1 VLWAVA
7 VVFTLTTTGL
17 SLTTIAQ
24 TNGAAVQSAGGSQ
37 SGQQAAPTFESGMT
51 PSTSPGQQPPGQTPA
66 PGALS
71 GGPAPVPPAA
81 PSAPTFGS
89 GLTPPAPSGQQPA
102 PGTTTN
108 GTQPTQAAPPPA
120 PKLESGMTPPGQST
134 PPTGQPPAPKL
145 ESGTTPPG
153 QPAPST
159 GQPPAPKL
167 ESGMPSPAAP
177 PGAGPVTVPPSA
189 APTAE
194 QPEGAPPSAARARE
208 HRRPPSQPAA
218 AGLPGA
224 APGPAGRGLAAR
236 PAPTAA
242 VPTMGGGVVAA
253 VQIVGTQRIETD
265 TVRSYLQIQPGD
277 AWDSEKLDASL
288 KALFATG
295 LFADVNLSRVGN
307 VLVVKVVENPIIN
320 RIAFEGNHKLDDK
333 ELNAEIQE
341 RPRVVYTR
349 SRVQADV
356 RRILDLYRR
365 HGRFGATV
373 EPKVIELSENR
384 VDLVFEIN
392 EGEFT
397 GIRSINFVG
406 NKAFSE
412 SKLRGVIATTESRWY
427 RFLSTND
434 SYDPDRMT
442 YDRDLLRRFYLTEG
456 YADFHV
462 LSAVAELTPERDGFI
477 VTFTIDE
484 GERYRFGKVG
494 VNIKLKGL
502 PESAVL
508 PLLTVHSGDWYNAQ
522 EVENSISALT
532 NAIGTRGYAFVE
544 VKPDITR
551 NRNNHTIDIT
561 FDVQEGPRVYVERI
575 DIVGNVRTLDKVI
588 RREFQLVEG
597 DAFNTEK
604 MQRSQERI
612 KNLGFFKK
620 VQVTNGPGSAPDKTV
635 VTVEVEEQS
644 TGELSFG
651 LGFSTSDGPLAD
663 VNIRERNFLG
673 RGQDV
678 QIGAVVS
685 LRSQQVQLSFTEP
698 YFLDKNIAAGFDIFE
713 IKTSPTVNFFTG
725 IIPPYEQFSYGGA
738 LRAGYQITDN
748 LRQTLKY
755 TVRSDTIEDIQS
767 DASLFI
773 ALQQGT
779 HVTSAVGQVLLY
791 DRRDDRLEPTS
802 GYYVSLGNDFAGV
815 GFGVDYVRSKVT
827 FGYYYPVA
835 PEWVLSFT
843 GEAGDVFGW
852 NGQQVLL
859 QDRFFVGGDNL
870 RGFQDAGIGPRD
882 SVDSDA
888 LGGQKY
894 YVGSVTLGVPL
905 GLPKELGISGRVFS
919 DFGTLYSLEPTTLSL
934 TPAQLATTGGVTPQ
948 VLDSPAIR
956 VSTGVGIS
964 WKSPVGPIRLDV
976 AYPIRKEPFDQTQ
989 FFRVSFGTKF

>member
-1 VLWAVA
+1 MAQTSGGAAAPAVA
-7 VVFTLTTTGL
+7 GGQSSQPPL
-17 SLTTIAQ
+17 
-24 TNGAAVQSAGGSQ
+24 AAPRLESGIIPAAAPDQ
-37 SGQQAAPTFESGMT
+37 SGAVGAGKSAATPAQPAAP
-51 PSTSPGQQPPGQTPA
+51 PNA
-66 PGALS
+66 A
-71 GGPAPVPPAA
+71 PPAA
-81 PSAPTFGS
+81 PSSPPAGGASPELKS
-89 GLTPPAPSGQQPA
+89 GLTAPAPSAQPSAAGAANSGAAA
-102 PGTTTN
+102 P
-108 GTQPTQAAPPPA
+108 QPVAPTAAGAPPP
-120 PKLESGMTPPGQST
+120 PQLESGMTPAAPSPSAA
-134 PPTGQPPAPKL
+134 PPSAQAPSGQPPAPELK
-145 ESGTTPPG
+145 SGL
-153 QPAPST
+153 A
-159 GQPPAPKL
+159 PPAVP
-167 ESGMPSPAAP
+167 PT
-177 PGAGPVTVPPSA
+177 PGAGPNPTPPGE
-189 APTAE
+189 APTAA
-194 QPEGAPPSAARARE
+194 QPSIAAPPAARLRE
-208 HRRPPSQPAA
+208 RRRPPPQPTA
-218 AGLPGA
+218 AGLPTAPGTTPT
-224 APGPAGRGLAAR
+224 APGPAGQPPGGPIPV
-236 PAPTAA
+236 PAM
-242 VPTMGGGVVAA
+242 PTMGGGVVADIQ
-253 VQIVGTQRIETD
+253 VLGTQRIEPE

-277 AWDSEKLDASL
+277 AWDAEKLDASL

-307 VLVVKVVENPIIN
+307 TLVVKVVENPIIN

-333 ELNAEIQE
+333 ELNGEIQE

-356 RRILDLYRR
+356 KRILDLYRR

-373 EPKVIELSENR
+373 EPKVIQLSENR

-412 SKLRGVIATTESRWY
+412 SKLRGVIATKESRWY

-442 YDRDLLRRFYLTEG
+442 YDRELLRKFYLTEG
-456 YADFHV
+456 YADFRV
-462 LSAVAELTPERDGFI
+462 LSAVAELTPDRDGFI
-477 VTFTIDE
+477 VTFTLTE

-494 VNIKLKGL
+494 VNIKLKDL
-502 PESAVL
+502 TPAQVL

-522 EVENSISALT
+522 QVEDSISILT
-532 NAIGTRGYAFVE
+532 NTLGTRGYAFVD
-544 VKPDITR
+544 VKPDIIR
-551 NRNNHTIDIT
+551 NRKDHTVDIT
-561 FDVQEGPRVYVERI
+561 FNVQEGPRVYVERI

-604 MQRSQERI
+604 MQRSQQRI

-620 VQVTNGPGSAPDKTV
+620 VEVTNGPGSAPDKTV

-644 TGELSFG
+644 TGELSLG
-651 LGFSTSDGPLAD
+651 LGFSTTDGPLAD

-673 RGQDV
+673 RGQDL
-678 QIGAVVS
+678 QIGTVVS
-685 LRSQQVQLSFTEP
+685 FRSQQVQLSFTEP
-698 YFLDKNIAAGFDIFE
+698 YFLDKNIAAGFDVFE
-713 IKTSPTVNFFTG
+713 IKTSPTTNFFTG
-725 IIPPYEQFSYGGA
+725 LTPPYQQFSYGGA

-755 TVRSDTIEDIQS
+755 TARSDTIENIQS

-773 ALQQGT
+773 ALQAGT
-779 HVTSAVGQVLLY
+779 HTTSSVGQVLLY
-791 DRRDDRLEPTS
+791 DRRDDRLDPTG
-802 GYYVSLGNDFAGV
+802 GYFVSLGNDFAGV
-815 GFGVDYVRSKVT
+815 GFGVDYVRSKVN
-827 FGYYYPVA
+827 FGYYYSVA
-835 PEWVLSFT
+835 PGWVLSFT
-843 GEAGDVFGW
+843 GEAGDIFGW

-882 SVDSDA
+882 SVDNDA

-919 DFGTLYSLEPTTLSL
+919 DFGTLYHLEPTILNL
-934 TPAQLATTGGVTPQ
+934 TPAQLATTGGVTPE
-948 VLDSPAIR
+948 VLQSPAIR
-956 VSTGVGIS
+956 VSTGVGVS

-976 AYPIRKEPFDQTQ
+976 AVPIRKEFFDQTQ

>member
-1 VLWAVA
+1 
-7 VVFTLTTTGL
+7 
-17 SLTTIAQ
+17 
-24 TNGAAVQSAGGSQ
+24 
-37 SGQQAAPTFESGMT
+37 
-51 PSTSPGQQPPGQTPA
+51 
-66 PGALS
+66 
-71 GGPAPVPPAA
+71 
-81 PSAPTFGS
+81 
-89 GLTPPAPSGQQPA
+89 
-102 PGTTTN
+102 
-108 GTQPTQAAPPPA
+108 
-120 PKLESGMTPPGQST
+120 
-134 PPTGQPPAPKL
+134 
-145 ESGTTPPG
+145 
-153 QPAPST
+153 
-159 GQPPAPKL
+159 
-167 ESGMPSPAAP
+167 
-177 PGAGPVTVPPSA
+177 
-189 APTAE
+189 
-194 QPEGAPPSAARARE
+194 
-208 HRRPPSQPAA
+208 
-218 AGLPGA
+218 
-224 APGPAGRGLAAR
+224 
-236 PAPTAA
+236 
-242 VPTMGGGVVAA
+242 MGGGVVADI
-253 VQIVGTQRIETD
+253 QILGTQRIEPE

-295 LFADVNLSRVGN
+295 LFADVNLSRSGDR
-307 VLVVKVVENPIIN
+307 LVVKIVENPIIN

-356 RRILDLYRR
+356 KRILDLYRR

-373 EPKVIELSENR
+373 EPKVIQLSENR

-392 EGEFT
+392 EGDFT
-397 GIRSINFVG
+397 GIRSVNFVG
-406 NKAFSE
+406 NKAYSE
-412 SKLRGVIATTESRWY
+412 SKLRGVIATKESRWY
-427 RFLSTND
+427 QFLSTND
-434 SYDPDRMT
+434 SFDPDRMT
-442 YDRDLLRRFYLTEG
+442 YDRELLRKFYLTEG
-456 YADFHV
+456 YADFRV

-477 VTFTIDE
+477 VTFTLDE

-494 VNIKLKGL
+494 VNIKLKDL
-502 PESAVL
+502 TASQVL

-522 EVENSISALT
+522 QVEDSISLLT
-532 NAIGTRGYAFVE
+532 NTLGTRGYAFVE

-551 NRNNHTIDIT
+551 NRQNHTVDIT
-561 FDVQEGPRVYVERI
+561 FNAQEGPRVYVERI
-575 DIVGNVRTLDKVI
+575 EIVGNTRTLDKVI

-604 MQRSQERI
+604 MQRSQQRI

-620 VQVTNGPGSAPDKTV
+620 VEVTNAPGSAPDKTV

-673 RGQDV
+673 RGQDM

-698 YFLDKNIAAGFDIFE
+698 YFLDKNIAAGFDLFE
-713 IKTSPTVNFFTG
+713 IKTSPTTNFFTG
-725 IIPPYEQFSYGGA
+725 ITPPYQQFSYGGA

-755 TVRSDTIEDIQS
+755 TARSDTIENIQS

-773 ALQQGT
+773 ALQAGT
-779 HVTSAVGQVLLY
+779 HVTSAIGQVLLY
-791 DRRDDRLEPTS
+791 DRRDDRVDPTG
-802 GYYVSLGNDFAGV
+802 GYFVSLGNDFAGV
-815 GFGVDYVRSKVT
+815 GFGVDYVRSKVN
-827 FGYYYPVA
+827 FGYYYSVA
-835 PEWVLSFT
+835 PDWVLSFT
-843 GEAGDVFGW
+843 GEAGEIFGW
-852 NGQQVLL
+852 DGQQVLL

-882 SVDSDA
+882 SVDDDA

-905 GLPKELGISGRVFS
+905 GLPKELGISGRVFT
-919 DFGTLYSLEPTTLSL
+919 DFGTLYSLEPTTLNL

-948 VLDSPAIR
+948 VLQSPAIR
-956 VSTGVGIS
+956 VSTGVGVS

-976 AYPIRKEPFDQTQ
+976 AVPIKEESSTRLSSSGSVSGRNSDAEFSFPASGAAAGVYARACRQRRRSSASCESPAAGAGPRPRSPPRKRRRRHRRRRRRT
-989 FFRVSFGTKF
+989 

>member
-1 VLWAVA
+1 
-7 VVFTLTTTGL
+7 
-17 SLTTIAQ
+17 
-24 TNGAAVQSAGGSQ
+24 
-37 SGQQAAPTFESGMT
+37 M
-51 PSTSPGQQPPGQTPA
+51 
-66 PGALS
+66 
-71 GGPAPVPPAA
+71 
-81 PSAPTFGS
+81 
-89 GLTPPAPSGQQPA
+89 
-102 PGTTTN
+102 
-108 GTQPTQAAPPPA
+108 
-120 PKLESGMTPPGQST
+120 
-134 PPTGQPPAPKL
+134 
-145 ESGTTPPG
+145 
-153 QPAPST
+153 
-159 GQPPAPKL
+159 
-167 ESGMPSPAAP
+167 
-177 PGAGPVTVPPSA
+177 
-189 APTAE
+189 
-194 QPEGAPPSAARARE
+194 
-208 HRRPPSQPAA
+208 
-218 AGLPGA
+218 
-224 APGPAGRGLAAR
+224 
-236 PAPTAA
+236 
-242 VPTMGGGVVAA
+242 
-253 VQIVGTQRIETD
+253 
-265 TVRSYLQIQPGD
+265 
-277 AWDSEKLDASL
+277 
-288 KALFATG
+288 
-295 LFADVNLSRVGN
+295 
-307 VLVVKVVENPIIN
+307 
-320 RIAFEGNHKLDDK
+320 
-333 ELNAEIQE
+333 
-341 RPRVVYTR
+341 
-349 SRVQADV
+349 
-356 RRILDLYRR
+356 
-365 HGRFGATV
+365 
-373 EPKVIELSENR
+373 
-384 VDLVFEIN
+384 
-392 EGEFT
+392 
-397 GIRSINFVG
+397 
-406 NKAFSE
+406 
-412 SKLRGVIATTESRWY
+412 
-427 RFLSTND
+427 
-434 SYDPDRMT
+434 
-442 YDRDLLRRFYLTEG
+442 
-456 YADFHV
+456 
-462 LSAVAELTPERDGFI
+462 
-477 VTFTIDE
+477 
-484 GERYRFGKVG
+484 
-494 VNIKLKGL
+494 
-502 PESAVL
+502 L

-532 NAIGTRGYAFVE
+532 NALGTRGYAFVE

-620 VQVTNGPGSAPDKTV
+620 VEVTNGPGSAPDKTV

-663 VNIRERNFLG
+663 INIRERNFLG
-673 RGQDV
+673 RGQDL
-678 QIGAVVS
+678 QIGTVVS

-843 GEAGDVFGW
+843 GEAGDIFGW

-948 VLDSPAIR
+948 VLRFAGDPGQHRGRDIVEVAGRSDPPRCRRILSGRSP
-956 VSTGVGIS
+956 STRPSSLGSALGQNSDGDFSVPASGAAAGVD
-964 WKSPVGPIRLDV
+964 VGLCRHRHGSG
-976 AYPIRKEPFDQTQ
+976 ASRQG
-989 FFRVSFGTKF
+989 SGTAGHPAAPPPRRRRRRCRRRRT